1 MENPPTL
8 VNPDAR
14 DQLSFALRIGYD
26 THRRKLARRRRRI
39 RWENDMKKSRAR
51 DVLERDKRLSAILD
65 AEFPRFSGPEMARR
79 RALMDEAMR
88 ARGVDHLV
96 SHGAW
101 FGRAAVTWLTQ
112 WPVTVEAL
120 LVYTPGEEGALYI
133 QFYNH
138 VPLARRLTEGVVPT
152 WGGESTIDTA
162 IAELKRRGARPG
174 RVAVQGAV
182 PFNIYGMLSA
192 AFGNIVDMN
201 GDYYRMRLVKSAE
214 EMDWFR
220 IGAALSDLSIDA
232 LNREIRVGLTER
244 ELCDIVEH
252 AYIGRGGVNV
262 IHFFGVTSMREP
274 TMCVPA
280 QFPSTRKV
288 RKGDVISTEITTNF
302 WDYGGQVLRTFSV
315 GEPLIPP
322 FQELHNA
329 ADAAYDAIF
338 AVLRPGVHARELAAA
353 AKVID
358 DRGFTIY
365 DDLVHGGGGNYGT
378 PVIGTPSRPNHP
390 VPDVTLRP
398 GMLVIV
404 QPNVITR
411 DGSAGIQTGECIL
424 ITDTG
429 AESIHTAPRG
439 PFQVG

>member
-1 MENPPTL
+1 MEESN
-8 VNPDAR
+8 A
-14 DQLSFALRIGYD
+14 S
-26 THRRKLARRRRRI
+26 
-39 RWENDMKKSRAR
+39 
-51 DVLERDKRLSAILD
+51 DVLGRDKRLRAILD
-65 AEFPRFSGPEMARR
+65 SEFPRFSATEMTRR
-79 RALMDEAMR
+79 RALMDEAMA

-120 LVYTPGEEGALYI
+120 LVYTPGEEGALFI

-138 VPLARRLTEGVVPT
+138 VPLARRLTEGAAPA
-152 WGGESTIDTA
+152 WGGESTIDSA
-162 IAELKRRGARPG
+162 IAELERRGARDG

-182 PFNIYGMLSA
+182 PFNIHGKLGA
-192 AFGNIVDMN
+192 AFGDIVDMN

-232 LNREIRVGLTER
+232 LNRDIRAGLTER

-262 IHFFGVTSMREP
+262 IHFFGVTSMHHP
-274 TMCVPA
+274 SLCVPA

-288 RKGDVISTEITTNF
+288 GNGDVISTEITTNF

-315 GEPLIPP
+315 GEPLTPL
-322 FQELHNA
+322 FEELHDT
-329 ADAAYDAIF
+329 ADAAYDAILS
-338 AVLRPGVHARELAAA
+338 VLGPGVHARDIAEA

-365 DDLVHGGGGNYGT
+365 DDLVHGGGGNYNT

-398 GMLVIV
+398 GMMVIV
-404 QPNVITR
+404 QPNVITK
-411 DGSAGIQTGECIL
+411 DGSAGVQTGECIL
-424 ITDTG
+424 ITETG

-439 PFQVG
+439 PFQIG

>member
-1 MENPPTL
+1 MEESNANAVL
-8 VNPDAR
+8 GR
-14 DQLSFALRIGYD
+14 D
-26 THRRKLARRRRRI
+26 
-39 RWENDMKKSRAR
+39 
-51 DVLERDKRLSAILD
+51 ERLGAIVD
-65 AEFPRFSGPEMARR
+65 AEFPRFSATEMTRR
-79 RALMDEAMR
+79 RALMDEAMA

-120 LVYTPGEEGALYI
+120 LVYTPGEEGALFI

-138 VPLARRLTEGVVPT
+138 VPLARRLTEGAVPA
-152 WGGESTIDTA
+152 WGGGSTIDSA
-162 IAELKRRGARPG
+162 IAELTRRGARDG

-182 PFNIYGMLSA
+182 PFNIHGKLGA
-192 AFGNIVDMN
+192 AFGDIVDMN
-201 GDYYRMRLVKSAE
+201 GDYYRIRLVKSAE

-232 LNREIRVGLTER
+232 LNRDIRAGLTER

-262 IHFFGVTSMREP
+262 IHFFGVTSMHHP
-274 TMCVPA
+274 NLCVPA

-288 RKGDVISTEITTNF
+288 ANGDAISTEITTNF

-315 GEPLIPP
+315 GEKLTPL
-322 FQELHNA
+322 FEELHEV
-329 ADAAYDAIF
+329 ADAAYDAILT
-338 AVLRPGVHARELAAA
+338 VLGPGVHARDIAEA

-365 DDLVHGGGGNYGT
+365 DDLVHGGGGNYNT

-398 GMLVIV
+398 GMMVIV
-404 QPNVITR
+404 QPNVITK
-411 DGSAGIQTGECIL
+411 DGTAGVQTGECIV
-424 ITDTG
+424 ITETG
-429 AESIHTAPRG
+429 ADSIHTAPRG

>member
-1 MENPPTL
+1 METS
-8 VNPDAR
+8 DA
-14 DQLSFALRIGYD
+14 I
-26 THRRKLARRRRRI
+26 
-39 RWENDMKKSRAR
+39 N
-51 DVLERDKRLSAILD
+51 VLERNERLSAIVE
-65 AEFPRFSGPEMARR
+65 AEFPRFSGAEMARR
-79 RALMDEAMR
+79 RALMDEAMA

-120 LVYTPGEEGALYI
+120 LVYTPGEEGALFV
-133 QFYNH
+133 QFFNH
-138 VPLARRLTEGVVPT
+138 VPLARRLTEGAVPA
-152 WGGESTIDTA
+152 WGGESTIDSA
-162 IAELKRRGARPG
+162 IAELTRRGARAG
-174 RVAVQGAV
+174 RVAVQGAM
-182 PFNIYGMLSA
+182 PFNIHAKLAA
-192 AFGNIVDMN
+192 AFGDIADMN
-201 GDYYRMRLVKSAE
+201 GDYYRMRLIKSDE

-232 LNREIRVGLTER
+232 LNRDIRAGLTER

-262 IHFFGVTSMREP
+262 IHFFAVTAMRDP
-274 TMCVPA
+274 ALCVPT

-288 RKGDVISTEITTNF
+288 ANGDVISTEITTNF
-302 WDYGGQVLRTFSV
+302 WDHGGQVLRSFSV
-315 GEPLIPP
+315 GEALTPL
-322 FQELHNA
+322 FQELHDT
-329 ADAAYDAIF
+329 ADAAYDAILT
-338 AVLRPGVHARELAAA
+338 ALGPGVHARDIAKAAE
-353 AKVID
+353 VID

-365 DDLVHGGGGNYGT
+365 DDLVHGGGGNYNT

-398 GMLVIV
+398 GMMVIV
-404 QPNVITR
+404 QPNVVTP
-411 DGSAGIQTGECIL
+411 DHSAGVQTGECIL
-424 ITDTG
+424 ITETG